1 MAHAH
6 QWVQTYLIMSSN
18 IYLQKICQ
26 ECSQEFTARTTV
38 TKYCGDLCAKRA
50 YKKRKRSEKIAE
62 SNQETEL
69 QKIQPLLVLK
79 EKTYLSINETVVLLG
94 LSRRTLYRLI
104 EKGQLQADKVGGRTL
119 IQRKNIERIFTQEL

>member
-104 EKGQLQADKVGGRTL
+104 GKGQLQADKVGGRTL

>member
-26 ECSQEFTARTTV
+26 ECSQEFIARTTV

>member
-79 EKTYLSINETVVLLG
+79 EKTYISINETVVLLG